1 MFLPRTL
8 DGRVNWYRVANWIFV
23 GFLFF
28 IGVALCVKLVLWG
41 QP

>member
-1 MFLPRTL
+1 MLPRTL

-23 GFLFF
+23 GCLFF
-28 IGVALCVKLVLWG
+28 ILAALCVKAVLWR